1 VLPLVYGDAEKLHQV
16 FINLFNNAQHAMEE
30 GGELIVSTENA
41 ADEVLVSVQDSGS
54 GIPDAIR
61 NKIFDPF
68 FTTKEVGKGTGLGL
82 SVTYG
87 IVQEHNGTIDIESP
101 VVDPVTH
108 THFAGTVFHMRFPT
122 TEKQNVNDE
131 EHQ

>member
-1 VLPLVYGDAEKLHQV
+1 MPWQKVAKSSSGPAKT
-16 FINLFNNAQHAMEE
+16 AQ
-30 GGELIVSTENA
+30 
-41 ADEVLVSVQDSGS
+41 EVLVSVQDTGT
-54 GIPDAIR
+54 GIPDKIK

-87 IVQEHNGTIDIESP
+87 IVQEHGGTIEIESP
-101 VVDPVTH
+101 VIDPETH
-108 THFAGTVFHMRFPT
+108 KHFAGNSLSYIAFRQPNKHNT
-122 TEKQNVNDE
+122 NDE

>member
-1 VLPLVYGDAEKLHQV
+1 
-16 FINLFNNAQHAMEE
+16 MEE
-30 GGELIVSTENA
+30 GGELIVSTGKTAE
-41 ADEVLVSVQDSGS
+41 DVLVSVQDSGS
-54 GIPDAIR
+54 GITDIIK

-87 IVQEHNGTIDIESP
+87 IVQEHNGTIEVESP
-101 VVDPVTH
+101 VVDPITQ
-108 THFAGTVFHMRFPT
+108 THFSGTVFRMRFPT